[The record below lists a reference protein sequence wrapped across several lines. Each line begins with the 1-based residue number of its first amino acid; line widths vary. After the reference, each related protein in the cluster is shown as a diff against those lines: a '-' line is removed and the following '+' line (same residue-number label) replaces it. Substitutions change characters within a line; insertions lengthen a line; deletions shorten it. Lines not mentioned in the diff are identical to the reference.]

1 MFIRVGNQDITP
13 YEVIGTRFV
22 EASNFTSNI
31 SARCLLVLNNKATN
45 RGLKKTSN
53 EYLQMVLESTV
64 SKWDPS
70 NDRT

>member
-1 MFIRVGNQDITP
+1 MAIKSKSVDSS
-13 YEVIGTRFV
+13 
-22 EASNFTSNI
+22 SNTSNL
-31 SARCLLVLNNKATN
+31 SARFLLVLNNKATN